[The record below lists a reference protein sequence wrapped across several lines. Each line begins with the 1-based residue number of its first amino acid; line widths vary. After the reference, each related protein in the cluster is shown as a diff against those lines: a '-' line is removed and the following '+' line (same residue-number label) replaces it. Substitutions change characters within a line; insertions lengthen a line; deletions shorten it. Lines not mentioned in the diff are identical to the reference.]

1 MVDQDNKTEDMKNWR
16 VCGHRMHRRM
26 ENKNM
31 RSRVLILVF
40 LAGMAIGSPTAAGP
54 SGPEASRPPLPPEG
68 IRVVQPD
75 SKVPDEIRG
84 FSGSWYGEW
93 VDPGHPD
100 QPIREILVVEEMV
113 SKDDIKLV
121 YSWGACPVCKSKA
134 GWRRFKGKM
143 VNICI
148 AWHNLPKPFSQ
159 VNTDALGQKKV
170 LCFRYP
176 EGRTFTFVLDDK
188 DQLIG
193 TDGAGAIIMSRL
205 K

>member
-1 MVDQDNKTEDMKNWR
+1 MLDQGNHGTMRR
-16 VCGHRMHRRM
+16 VCGHKGHRHM
-26 ENKNM
+26 EERNM
-31 RSRVLILVF
+31 RSGVLIMLFLV
-40 LAGMAIGSPTAAGP
+40 GMAIGSPTITGTAGP

-68 IRVVQPD
+68 IRLVQPD
-75 SKVPDEIRG
+75 PGVPAEIRG
-84 FSGSWYGEW
+84 FSGSWQGDW
-93 VDPGHPD
+93 VDPGHPG

-113 SKDDIKLV
+113 SKDDIKIV
-121 YSWGACPVCKSKA
+121 YSWEACPVCKNKA

-159 VNTDALGQKKV
+159 VNADALGQKKV

-176 EGRTFTFVLDDK
+176 EGRTFSFVLDDK

-193 TDGAGAIIMSRL
+193 TDGAGAIIMSRI